1 MRHRRHINRS
11 STVFRSVRDRAAFG
25 VCGGLAEHFQI
36 SSLWLRLGFVAG
48 TIFSGGIAPLLY
60 FICIFIMPRE
70 DLVRD
75 CVPPLPE
82 DARGRR
88 FQRRTQQRPTF
99 ESREEAASALHS
111 QFDSIEEKIRRM
123 EDYVT
128 SKEYVLKRKFENL

>member
-1 MRHRRHINRS
+1 MRHRRKINRS
-11 STVFRSVRDRAAFG
+11 STVFRSVRDRVAFG
-25 VCGGLAEHFQI
+25 VCGGLAEHFQV
-36 SSLWLRLGFVAG
+36 SSLWLRLGFVLG
-48 TIFSGGIAPLLY
+48 TLFSGGIAPLLY

-82 DARGRR
+82 EARGRR
-88 FQRRTQQRPTF
+88 RHRQPRPTF
-99 ESREEAASALHS
+99 QSREEAANALHS